1 MFSGLTEKT
10 MTPKSNSFQI
20 ENRLID
26 FVVRIQDV
34 LRSLPNTY
42 FHSQIANQLSR
53 SSTSTALNY
62 AEAQSAES
70 LKDFVH
76 KIKIVLKELREC
88 YVSLRILVHNKELD
102 NTDEIF
108 SLVQENNEL
117 IAIFVKSIQTAEKNL
132 KSKEQN

>member
-1 MFSGLTEKT
+1 
-10 MTPKSNSFQI
+10 MTPKSTSYQI
-20 ENRLID
+20 ENRLIN

-34 LRSLPNTY
+34 LRTFPNSY
-42 FHSQIANQLSR
+42 FHSQLASQLSR

-70 LKDFVH
+70 SRDFIH

-88 YVSLRILVHNKELD
+88 HVSLRILVHNKDLD
-102 NTDEIF
+102 STDEILA
-108 SLVQENNEL
+108 LVAENNEL

-132 KSKEQN
+132 RSKESNLQ

>member
-1 MFSGLTEKT
+1 
-10 MTPKSNSFQI
+10 MTPKSTSYQI
-20 ENRLID
+20 ENRLIN

-34 LRSLPNTY
+34 LRTFPNTY
-42 FHSQIANQLSR
+42 FHSQLANQLSR

-70 LKDFVH
+70 SRDFIH

-88 YVSLRILVHNKELD
+88 HVSLRILVHNKDLD
-102 NTDEIF
+102 NTDEILA
-108 SLVQENNEL
+108 LVTENNEL

-132 KSKEQN
+132 QAKENNLH

>member
-1 MFSGLTEKT
+1 
-10 MTPKSNSFQI
+10 MTPKSTSYQI

-26 FVVRIQDV
+26 FVVHIQDV
-34 LRSLPNTY
+34 LRTFPNTY
-42 FHSQIANQLSR
+42 FHSQLANQLSR

-70 LKDFVH
+70 SKDFIH

-88 YVSLRILVHNKELD
+88 HVSLRILVHNRDLD
-102 NTDEIF
+102 NNDVILA
-108 SLVQENNEL
+108 LVAENSEL

-132 KSKEQN
+132 RAKESNLQ